1 SGWGPGDVEIAW
13 MNEVLAQYP
22 DRVAIIAQ
30 HEFILTTGGLGATPQ
45 RILDEVVATNS
56 NVKMV
61 FSGHY
66 HSALTR
72 TDQFDDDGDG
82 TFDRTVYSM
91 LFDYQGLPEGGQ
103 GFLRLLH
110 FDTVGERM
118 VVRTYSPSLED
129 PENGGALGKHN
140 SDDPTL
146 VNAPQEFALTFDEL
160 GIQTV
165 DRMLGTDAFS
175 AEILTSSEIA
185 SFEQVESGSIL
196 SATWPLAEEGERG
209 WYVRTSDP
217 YGAVDYSPVQLFTV
231 LAADEPDEPG
241 DGDDD
246 GSDGGGSDADG
257 GDADGGP
264 GTGNGGDNGDGGSG
278 ADDDGSDVSA
288 GSGDLATTGGDAG
301 ALIAWSVAGGLA
313 LLLGLG
319 LLLLRRRRG
328 SVIR

>member
-1 SGWGPGDVEIAW
+1 
-13 MNEVLAQYP
+13 
-22 DRVAIIAQ
+22 
-30 HEFILTTGGLGATPQ
+30 
-45 RILDEVVATNS
+45 
-56 NVKMV
+56 
-61 FSGHY
+61 
-66 HSALTR
+66 
-72 TDQFDDDGDG
+72 
-82 TFDRTVYSM
+82 
-91 LFDYQGLPEGGQ
+91 PEGGQ

-231 LAADEPDEPG
+231 LAADEPEEPG
-241 DGDDD
+241 
-246 GSDGGGSDADG
+246 DG
-257 GDADGGP
+257 GDADGP
-264 GTGNGGDNGDGGSG
+264 GSGNGGDGGGNNGDGGSG
-278 ADDDGSDVSA
+278 AGGSDPAGTDASA

-301 ALIAWSVAGGLA
+301 ALIAWSIAGGLA
-313 LLLGLG
+313 LLLGAG
-319 LLLLRRRRG
+319 LLIRRRRG
-328 SVIR
+328 MESR

>member
-1 SGWGPGDVEIAW
+1 
-13 MNEVLAQYP
+13 
-22 DRVAIIAQ
+22 
-30 HEFILTTGGLGATPQ
+30 
-45 RILDEVVATNS
+45 
-56 NVKMV
+56 MV

-82 TFDRTVYSM
+82 TFDRNVYSM

-231 LAADEPDEPG
+231 LAVDEPDEPG
-241 DGDDD
+241 DGDGD
-246 GSDGGGSDADG
+246 GSDGDGSDGDGSDGDGSDADG

-264 GTGNGGDNGDGGSG
+264 GTGNGGDDGDGGSG
-278 ADDDGSDVSA
+278 AGGSGADADGSDASA
-288 GSGDLATTGGDAG
+288 GSGDLATTGADAG